1 MELAEI
7 LHPGLGAIMDPI
19 LNLDKPEQPG
29 PSTHA
34 TDRYPTDRTNIPIMI
49 GEIPPVP
56 TPLMGAIRIR
66 TPGGPEVI
74 EYRLVAA
81 PKPGPHEVLIRV
93 VAASMNE
100 FDSLMRKGVMSIP
113 PGEIVYPGVDC
124 SGVVAAVG
132 PGATRWQLGDE
143 VCAWCSGGAHAM
155 HVVTHED
162 LCLPIPKGL
171 TCLEAAALPE
181 VSSTIILSIFTFL
194 SIANNAPPSVEP
206 LHVLITGG
214 GSGGGTLAI
223 QYCKAQG
230 CKVYCTT
237 STLEKTVKCE
247 QLGAHL
253 AINCNEEDFVER
265 IWKDTQHMKEPGVDM
280 VLDVVGASWTSEN
293 LRILKREG
301 RIFMIAASLWR
312 QSTEERAEVMRL
324 VQENI
329 WPLVEEKRM
338 MPIIEPQNVFIME
351 KAVWAHRLVDSQ
363 AYFGKIM
370 LVADP
375 EKVAA
380 DNIAMPVENRSP
392 CD

>member
-1 MELAEI
+1 MRRQAHKYFRTRWRLQFTISQKRRLFRSSICESKGQNFTSMELAEI

-100 FDSLMRKGVMSIP
+100 FDSLMRKSVMSIP

-143 VCAWCSGGAHAM
+143 VC
-155 HVVTHED
+155 
-162 LCLPIPKGL
+162 
-171 TCLEAAALPE
+171 
-181 VSSTIILSIFTFL
+181 
-194 SIANNAPPSVEP
+194 
-206 LHVLITGG
+206 
-214 GSGGGTLAI
+214 
-223 QYCKAQG
+223 Y
-230 CKVYCTT
+230 Y
-237 STLEKTVKCE
+237 
-247 QLGAHL
+247 
-253 AINCNEEDFVER
+253 
-265 IWKDTQHMKEPGVDM
+265 
-280 VLDVVGASWTSEN
+280 
-293 LRILKREG
+293 
-301 RIFMIAASLWR
+301 SLL
-312 QSTEERAEVMRL
+312 Q
-324 VQENI
+324 
-329 WPLVEEKRM
+329 
-338 MPIIEPQNVFIME
+338 
-351 KAVWAHRLVDSQ
+351 
-363 AYFGKIM
+363 
-370 LVADP
+370 
-375 EKVAA
+375 
-380 DNIAMPVENRSP
+380 
-392 CD
+392 

>member
-1 MELAEI
+1 M
-7 LHPGLGAIMDPI
+7 
-19 LNLDKPEQPG
+19 
-29 PSTHA
+29 
-34 TDRYPTDRTNIPIMI
+34 
-49 GEIPPVP
+49 
-56 TPLMGAIRIR
+56 
-66 TPGGPEVI
+66 
-74 EYRLVAA
+74 
-81 PKPGPHEVLIRV
+81 
-93 VAASMNE
+93 
-100 FDSLMRKGVMSIP
+100 
-113 PGEIVYPGVDC
+113 
-124 SGVVAAVG
+124 
-132 PGATRWQLGDE
+132 
-143 VCAWCSGGAHAM
+143 
-155 HVVTHED
+155 
-162 LCLPIPKGL
+162 
-171 TCLEAAALPE
+171 
-181 VSSTIILSIFTFL
+181 
-194 SIANNAPPSVEP
+194 
-206 LHVLITGG
+206 
-214 GSGGGTLAI
+214 
-223 QYCKAQG
+223 
-230 CKVYCTT
+230 
-237 STLEKTVKCE
+237 KCE

-301 RIFMIAASLWR
+301 RIFMIGMRKGKYSDIVLGPVCTKQCSIQPASLWR